1 MIRYLQIFVIVFL
14 LFGCTKKQADRFN
27 DTPTT
32 GIIKFGADQCFE
44 PLIEQE
50 VQVFEGIYKQASL
63 LPIYDNEVDLINLL
77 LKDSIRLAI
86 TTRKLTK
93 NEMNYLKSKKFY
105 PQEIK
110 IASDAIAFIIN
121 KRNSDSIISVK
132 DLRRILTGEIKTW
145 NQLKPGSNLGKI
157 ELVFDNPNSSTV
169 RYAIDSICNGKPL
182 SKELRAQKTNSEVI
196 NYVSKTP
203 NSIGVIGA
211 NWIGNKADT
220 TGLSFNESITVMA
233 VSSEDIADA
242 GNSYKPYQAYIALR
256 NYPLCRD
263 IYAILNDP
271 RRGLASGFIAFV
283 NSYRGQKII
292 LKTGIVPATQPVR
305 IVDVNENL

>member
-1 MIRYLQIFVIVFL
+1 MIKYLQIFVIVVLF
-14 LFGCTKKQADRFN
+14 FGCNKKQADRFN

-32 GIIKFGADQCFE
+32 GVIKFGADQCFE

-50 VQVFEGIYKQASL
+50 IQVFEGIYPLASL

-86 TTRKLTK
+86 TTRRLTE
-93 NEMNYLKSKKFY
+93 NEMNYLKSQKFY

-110 IASDAIAFIIN
+110 IATDAIAFIIN
-121 KRNSDSIISVK
+121 KKNTDSIISVK
-132 DLRRILTGEIKTW
+132 DLQKILTGEIKTW
-145 NQLKPGSNLGKI
+145 NQLKPGSNLGNI
-157 ELVFDNPNSSTV
+157 QLVFDNPNSSTV

-182 SKELRAQKTNSEVI
+182 SKELKAQKTNSEVI
-196 NYVSKTP
+196 NYVASTP
-203 NSIGVIGA
+203 NVIGVIGA

-233 VSSEDIADA
+233 VSNEDIATVE
-242 GNSYKPYQAYIALR
+242 NSYKPYQAYIALR
-256 NYPLCRD
+256 DYPLCRD

-271 RRGLASGFIAFV
+271 RRGLASGFVAFV

-305 IVDVNENL
+305 IVNVNENL